1 MTTTTVNDAL
11 VKLDNIITAANYLLE
26 EIQTRKDSLVN
37 SESVKATVKEQMN
50 TREFLDDISYY
61 VRNNYASNIHKDVA
75 FHVMEQIDADIE
87 AFINDRVKKALEQQT
102 AENTNQD

>member
-1 MTTTTVNDAL
+1 MTTTVNDAL

-37 SESVKATVKEQMN
+37 GESVKATVKEQMN

-61 VRNNYASNIHKDVA
+61 VRNNYSSNIYEDVA

>member
-61 VRNNYASNIHKDVA
+61 VRNNYSSNIYKDVA
-75 FHVMEQIDADIE
+75 FHVMTQIDADIE